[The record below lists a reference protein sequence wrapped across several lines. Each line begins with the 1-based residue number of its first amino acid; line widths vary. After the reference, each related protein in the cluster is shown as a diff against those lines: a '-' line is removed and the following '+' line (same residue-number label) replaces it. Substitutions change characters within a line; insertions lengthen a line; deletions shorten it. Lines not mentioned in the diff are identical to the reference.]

1 VLVKQ
6 TGGQAQQEDEL
17 IKDGRCDNE
26 RGEAVRGNGNDKDQ
40 HGADAGLSLPAEN
53 ENGNEAAP

>member
-17 IKDGRCDNE
+17 IKDGQCDNE
-26 RGEAVRGNGNDKDQ
+26 SGKAVRGNGNDKDQ
-40 HGADAGLSLPAEN
+40 HGADAGLSLPTEN